1 MANEKDFLGKGL
13 RFPVS
18 INLNGGV
25 SSSQLEENVRQSLF
39 VILGTAPGERL
50 NRPIFGCRIHDLM
63 FAPNNAMTAARAE
76 VYCEEAIYKFEPRV
90 EKVTCSA
97 RANADEPNRLD
108 IRIEYVIAGKN
119 DKRNLVFPFYLKNE
133 EDEAPEGPSA
143 QNGHSGPGGPGK
155 SGKTDLDNV

>member
-1 MANEKDFLGKGL
+1 MSNEKDFLGKGL

-50 NRPIFGCRIHDLM
+50 NRPRYGCQIHDLM
-63 FAPNNAMTAARAE
+63 FAPNSQVTAARAE
-76 VYCEEAIYKFEPRV
+76 VYCEEAIYKFEPRI

-97 RANADEPNRLD
+97 SVNPDEPNRLD

-119 DKRNLVFPFYLKNE
+119 VPRNLVYPFYLKAE
-133 EDEAPEGPSA
+133 EGEPVSA
-143 QNGHSGPGGPGK
+143 NGVTNG
-155 SGKTDLDNV
+155 